1 MTEEK
6 IKTYT
11 LRSKDRALI
20 DFSLYQREASSQ
32 HSSDETYRIEI
43 DKIYSDHE
51 GLLPP
56 VLKTGPVT
64 EDGLTRW
71 IRNLRGLEKVLAPE
85 RGKGLFAKRRR
96 LHAAL

>member
-32 HSSDETYRIEI
+32 HPSDEIYRIGI

-51 GLLPP
+51 GLLPL
-56 VLKTGPVT
+56 VLK
-64 EDGLTRW
+64 
-71 IRNLRGLEKVLAPE
+71 RGL
-85 RGKGLFAKRRR
+85 
-96 LHAAL
+96 

>member
-56 VLKTGPVT
+56 S
-64 EDGLTRW
+64 
-71 IRNLRGLEKVLAPE
+71 
-85 RGKGLFAKRRR
+85 
-96 LHAAL
+96 